1 MDLDLDL
8 PTVDP
13 GDLNGAGAP
22 PTSGTT
28 GGTSTAAP
36 SGVGAEPLAGEAA
49 AAGDAG
55 DLGALAAQPMS
66 SGLPPL
72 ASIPGALLVGGLL
85 LAAGVGWWLQ
95 KIGGLVLGGAGACTH
110 GLETGVPDLRR
121 A

>member
-1 MDLDLDL
+1 
-8 PTVDP
+8 
-13 GDLNGAGAP
+13 
-22 PTSGTT
+22 
-28 GGTSTAAP
+28 
-36 SGVGAEPLAGEAA
+36 VGAEPLAGEAA

-55 DLGALAAQPMS
+55 DLGALAAEPMS

-72 ASIPGALLVGGLL
+72 ASIPGALLVGGLV

-95 KIGGLVLGGAGACTH
+95 KIGGLVLGGAGSCSH